1 MESVMKTIVE
11 QGIRTLFLSIF
22 LVSGLAFAGVEENE
36 KVEAAIDVMEKIT
49 AIPEEGI
56 PPALLRNAH
65 GLAVIPGVIK
75 AGFVVGGSYGKGVL
89 TVRDAQGRWSPPVF
103 VKLAAGSLGWQIGA
117 QSVDLVLVFKTAKSV
132 EGIVKGTFTLG
143 ADAAVAAGPV
153 GRRGEAATDAEL
165 KAEILS
171 YSRSRG
177 LFAGV
182 SLEGSSISI
191 DNDANAAFYGKALG
205 SAEIMEGKGGNPDLG
220 QKFLLAVTK
229 ATGGN
234 QPGP

>member
-1 MESVMKTIVE
+1 MKVMVK
-11 QGIRTLFLSIF
+11 QGIRMFFLSVLLF
-22 LVSGLAFAGVEENE
+22 SGLALAGVEEDE
-36 KVEAAIDVMEKIT
+36 KVESAIDVIDKIT

-75 AGFVVGGSYGKGVL
+75 AGFVVGGSYGKGIL
-89 TVRDAQGRWSPPVF
+89 TVRDAQGRWTPPVF

-117 QSVDLVLVFKTAKSV
+117 QSIDVVLVFKTAKSV
-132 EGIVKGTFTLG
+132 DGIVEGTFTLG

-177 LFAGV
+177 LFAGI

-191 DNDANAAFYGKALG
+191 DNDANGAFYGKALRP
-205 SAEIMEGKGGNPDLG
+205 AEVMEGKAGNPELG

-229 ATGGN
+229 ATGG
-234 QPGP
+234 